1 MVTKDHLTGLVQPA
15 LKRALLRSPEHCL
28 EGVCPACVGV
38 LSLAYHLPHLTGVAK
53 MLQLLTIDL
62 DAIAV
67 DLGTTLCSL
76 LDSTHESHRQG
87 AVVAFCCLSM
97 KCGSKQAATD
107 LLALL
112 HERTKASKRAGA
124 EQRSALVT
132 GRCSSSHCT
141 FLCQVHMLSPIACSP
156 WQPV

>member
-1 MVTKDHLTGLVQPA
+1 MVTEDHLTRLVQPA

-38 LSLAYHLPHLTGVAK
+38 LSLDYHLPHLTGVAK
-53 MLQLLTIDL
+53 MVQLLTIDL

-112 HERTKASKRAGA
+112 AERTKASKRAGA

-132 GRCSSSHCT
+132 GWCSSTHCT
-141 FLCQVHMLSPIACSP
+141 SLCQVHVLSPIACSP